1 MDTVFSDEI
10 ARANFL
16 QSVMQTFGCT
26 YICLWSY
33 YQQSNCLLFSDGCY
47 HEENNQPI
55 SSSGSLARR
64 FFDDY
69 CQSVIIPVVEYD
81 RVPGL
86 AFKNGQEYVELNESE
101 LQRLAYTE
109 SQRLF
114 YQEARIKTAVFMAC
128 NTGEI
133 ELGFSGMTPINMDKE
148 IRNLFQKDLS
158 SQLSPV
164 SHELAT
170 GRPSSS
176 SSSLRSLSIDSP
188 TEYSNS
194 LLFNIPTTSHIPET
208 TLKDVPP
215 MQPLIPST
223 TSPTQQAMQAF
234 AQLQNVQLP
243 TQETEQAV
251 MTRAILAVLT
261 SSSSSTSSSQAQVR
275 LPPRYSAV
283 SPRSSAFKNYNLAL
297 APTTSQM
304 RSTSA
309 STSLRAQSMLKRAIS
324 YYTRLN
330 TARRQYMVANR
341 PTSTQLHHMI
351 SERKRREK
359 LNESFQALRSLLPPG
374 TKKDKASLLIST
386 REYLNSLKAQVD
398 ELRRRNQILE
408 AQLLPGAKAAANEEA
423 SASSSSSSNERVEVT
438 VTPVPESTSEWRI
451 IDLGVTVRGE
461 CCTLDIVT
469 SILEFLKQVQNVS
482 LMSMETNTQISESSS
497 SNHVILRLRIEG
509 NEWEESAFK
518 EAVRRVVA
526 SMVTSDNNK

>member
-1 MDTVFSDEI
+1 
-10 ARANFL
+10 
-16 QSVMQTFGCT
+16 MQ
-26 YICLWSY
+26 
-33 YQQSNCLLFSDGCY
+33 
-47 HEENNQPI
+47 
-55 SSSGSLARR
+55 
-64 FFDDY
+64 
-69 CQSVIIPVVEYD
+69 
-81 RVPGL
+81 
-86 AFKNGQEYVELNESE
+86 
-101 LQRLAYTE
+101 
-109 SQRLF
+109 
-114 YQEARIKTAVFMAC
+114 TAVFMAC

-133 ELGFSGMTPINMDKE
+133 ELGFSGMTPVRDCFILMNLSTFSTDKVLNRLPFHDFHTCNLNQINMDKE

-374 TKKDKASLLIST
+374 TKVYTHMI
-386 REYLNSLKAQVD
+386 
-398 ELRRRNQILE
+398 
-408 AQLLPGAKAAANEEA
+408 
-423 SASSSSSSNERVEVT
+423 
-438 VTPVPESTSEWRI
+438 
-451 IDLGVTVRGE
+451 
-461 CCTLDIVT
+461 T
-469 SILEFLKQVQNVS
+469 SI
-482 LMSMETNTQISESSS
+482 I
-497 SNHVILRLRIEG
+497 
-509 NEWEESAFK
+509 
-518 EAVRRVVA
+518 
-526 SMVTSDNNK
+526 